1 MIILEGKNI
10 KKYYGER
17 KILDI
22 KNIRIYEGDRIGVVG
37 VNGSGKTTLMNILSM
52 RDLPD
57 EGDIDIKGKIS
68 YITQLGTPENKE
80 MDYKLK
86 GEFKVDY
93 DNRDT
98 LSGGEKTRFK
108 LAEGLSTNP
117 NLLLLDEP
125 TSNLDIDGINVLT
138 EKLQEFQGAILIISH
153 DRNLLDNIVDKIIE
167 VEDGE
172 IKEYSGNYSDYKEHK
187 EAMRVRQEFEYEK
200 YVKEK
205 GRLTQIIQERQGHA
219 KTMKKTPT
227 RMGNSEARLHRAN
240 TRQIQG
246 KIHNTINAIET
257 RIEKL
262 DKKEKPKEIERV
274 KIDMP
279 SVTNLRNRLLID
291 GNKISKS
298 FGDKILFKNSE
309 LKIFNGD
316 KAALLG
322 NNGTGKTTLINMI
335 LEGDEKLKICKNLK
349 VGYFSQ
355 KLDILE
361 GDKTILENVMKNSI
375 QNETTART
383 LLSRLL
389 FKREDIKK
397 NIEVLSGGERVKV
410 AFAKI
415 FLSDINFIIL
425 DEPTN
430 YLDIPSIEAL
440 EEVLLEY
447 EGSLLLVTHDKTFID
462 RVANKIITIEDK
474 KIRIFNGWYSEYIER
489 QENKINFG
497 QEEDEKKLLVL
508 QNRMSE
514 VMGKLS
520 LMPSDEEKI
529 ILDKE
534 FNQLVKE
541 INSLKIK
548 LG

>member
-1 MIILEGKNI
+1 MLILEGKNI

-22 KNIRIYEGDRIGVVG
+22 KNIRIYEGDRIGIVG
-37 VNGSGKTTLMNILSM
+37 VNGSGKTTLMNILSNK
-52 RDLPD
+52 DVPD
-57 EGDIDIKGKIS
+57 SGEVDIKSRIS

-98 LSGGEKTRFK
+98 LSGGEKTRLK

-172 IKEYSGNYSDYKEHK
+172 IKEYSGNYSDYKEQK
-187 EAMRVRQEFEYEK
+187 EDMRIRQEFEYEE

-205 GRLTQIIQERQGHA
+205 GRLTQTIHERQGHA

-279 SVTNLRNRLLID
+279 SVTNLRNKLLID
-291 GNKISKS
+291 GNKVSKS

-335 LEGDEKLKICKNLK
+335 LEEDERLKICKNLK
-349 VGYFSQ
+349 IGYFSQ

-389 FKREDIKK
+389 FQREDIKK

-474 KIRIFNGWYSEYIER
+474 KLRIFNGRYSEYIER
-489 QENKINFG
+489 QESRINFG
-497 QEEDEKKLLVL
+497 QEEDDKKLLVL
-508 QNRMSE
+508 ENRMSE
-514 VMGKLS
+514 VVGKLS
-520 LMPSDEEKI
+520 MMPSDEEKE

-534 FNQLVKE
+534 FNELVSK
-541 INSLKIK
+541 INKLKIK
-548 LG
+548 LV